1 MITVSI
7 DQKEDTLSL
16 RLMRAMDALKPS
28 PARFGHGAGHPSRR
42 ARRSARIAVAA
53 ISLAAGTV
61 LSAVPNAYADGG
73 FGGQPISA
81 FQANTSNLWF
91 TGPTV
96 GSADAGLGM
105 AARTN
110 PSIAVLSNG
119 GHEAAFQA
127 NTGTLWFGG
136 SQGDENTGLGMA
148 PGTSPSISGAPDTHF
163 VVAFQANNGDLWIT
177 GPGFSTVDTGLGM
190 AAGTSPSVSYNGDTG
205 DYRVAF
211 QANTGILWFS
221 GPGIGSVDTGLPMA
235 ADTSP
240 SITTTG
246 GDFETAYQS
255 SSGILAISG
264 GWGTG
269 LLGLG
274 MAPDTSPAIT
284 TTDTSEITVPSG
296 YQIAFQANT
305 GYLWT
310 AGGFGTYDTG
320 LGMAAGT
327 SPSITGIEGYNADE
341 AIFDYGAYHVAF
353 QANTGYLW
361 TFDTN
366 VDFIN
371 GSVFHSDSD
380 TGLGMAADTSPST
393 TSIG

>member
-1 MITVSI
+1 MSHW
-7 DQKEDTLSL
+7 
-16 RLMRAMDALKPS
+16 LMRATGALKRS
-28 PARFGHGAGHPSRR
+28 RTRYGGGAGRPSRR
-42 ARRSARIAVAA
+42 PWRSARVAA
-53 ISLAAGTV
+53 GAIALAAGVV
-61 LSAVPNAYADGG
+61 LATVPNAYADGG
-73 FGGQPISA
+73 FGGRPISA
-81 FQANTSNLWF
+81 FQANTSFLWF

-96 GSADAGLGM
+96 GPTNTGLGM

-127 NTGTLWFGG
+127 NTGILWFGG
-136 SQGDENTGLGMA
+136 SQGIENTGLGMA
-148 PGTSPSISGAPDTHF
+148 PGTSPSIAGAPNAGF
-163 VVAFQANNGDLWIT
+163 VVAFQGSNRDLWIT

-205 DYRVAF
+205 EYRAAF
-211 QANTGILWFS
+211 QANTGILWFT
-221 GPGIGSVDTGLPMA
+221 GPGIGPFDTGLPMA
-235 ADTSP
+235 AGTSP

-255 SSGILAISG
+255 SSGILATSG
-264 GWGTG
+264 DLGTG

-274 MAPDTSPAIT
+274 MAPGTSPAIT
-284 TTDTSEITVPSG
+284 TTDTSEITQPGG

-305 GYLWT
+305 GSLWT
-310 AGGFGTYDTG
+310 TGGFGTYNTG

-341 AIFDYGAYHVAF
+341 AIFDYGAYHVEF
-353 QANTGYLW
+353 QANTGFLW

-366 VDFIN
+366 VNFIN
-371 GSVFHSDSD
+371 GNVSHSATN
-380 TGLGMAADTSPST
+380 TGLGMATGTSPST